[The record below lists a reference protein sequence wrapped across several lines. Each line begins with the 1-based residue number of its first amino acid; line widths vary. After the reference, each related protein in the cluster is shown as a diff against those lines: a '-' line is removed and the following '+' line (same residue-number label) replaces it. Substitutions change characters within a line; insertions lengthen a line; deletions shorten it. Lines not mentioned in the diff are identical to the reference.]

1 VKCPFCGTPE
11 TKVVDSRLNQTGD
24 VTRRRRECGQCDSR
38 FTTYE
43 HVEELLP
50 AVIKKDGR
58 REPFDRMKL
67 LGGIKKALQ
76 KRSVPS
82 EKIDEMVSRVEKSVQ
97 RLGLKEIPARSIG
110 ERVMSELHAVD
121 LVAYIRFASVYREF
135 RDVEEFVAELEL
147 QDAQRAQPSQAEPP
161 RASLS

>member
-1 VKCPFCGTPE
+1 MKCPFCGTPE

-82 EKIDEMVSRVEKSVQ
+82 EKIDEMASRVEKSVQ

-110 ERVMSELHAVD
+110 ERVMKELHAVD

-147 QDAQRAQPSQAEPP
+147 QDAQRSQPS
-161 RASLS
+161 LSESSRTGPS